1 MPTDELINWLNDAY
15 AMELGLAPILDNHA
29 RDAAGDSGAHARLQR
44 HAAETRRHAELLQQC
59 VERLG
64 GRVSLVRATVSAVI
78 GGIESVAT
86 APFRDELVKNAL
98 MDYASEHF
106 EIACYRALIIAA
118 REAGR
123 DDVGKTCEKILA
135 EEVAMA
141 SWLENQIPTVVLG
154 AMRGRATRA

>member
-1 MPTDELINWLNDAY
+1 MATEELISWLNDAY
-15 AMELGLAPILDNHA
+15 AMELGLAPILENHA
-29 RDAAGDSGAHARLQR
+29 RDVATDSSARARLQR
-44 HAAETRRHAELLQQC
+44 HAADTRRHAELLRDC
-59 VERLG
+59 IERLG
-64 GRVSLVRATVSAVI
+64 GRVSFVRATAAAVA
-78 GGIESVAT
+78 GGIESLAT

-98 MDYASEHF
+98 IDYASEHF

-123 DDVGKTCEKILA
+123 DDVRSTCEKILA

-154 AMRGRATRA
+154 AMRGRAASA